1 MAGIP
6 PGSVE
11 AVLSV
16 LRSSPEPLRRR
27 KILAE
32 LEAHGHRI
40 SLAGLNRILQ
50 HCSQNQLISD
60 GPDGIRPRALNAK
73 DDPPSGR
80 RSRSPPSP

>member
-16 LRSSPEPLRRR
+16 LRSSPGPMRRR

-32 LEAHGHRI
+32 LESRGHRI
-40 SLAGLNRILQ
+40 SLAGLNRILE
-50 HCSQNQLISD
+50 HCARNHWTLD
-60 GPDGIRPRALNAK
+60 GPDGVRPT
-73 DDPPSGR
+73 PPAR
-80 RSRSPPSP
+80 